1 MTVPG
6 TPTAPAPAPD
16 PIVAAVAEPIR
27 AVLHDAKPRAAES
40 TYRLTIRLDPPELG
54 SVKVHVTSRGDQV
67 RVVLQAETPEA
78 RTALTTHRDEI
89 ERLLQHEGFGL
100 ERFDVRGGPEHH
112 QHQPHRG
119 HGTHT
124 RPRSAPPDPSTS
136 PANPGPTD
144 PADTA
149 GTTADTALR
158 L

>member
-6 TPTAPAPAPD
+6 TPTAPER
-16 PIVAAVAEPIR
+16 IVAAVAEPIR

-54 SVKVHVTSRGDQV
+54 NVKVHVTSRGDQV

-78 RTALTTHRDEI
+78 RSALTTHRDEI

-112 QHQPHRG
+112 QHHPHRG
-119 HGTHT
+119 HGTHA

-144 PADTA
+144 PAATA
-149 GTTADTALR
+149 GTGSTDTALH